1 MTVAARAGRAGAR
14 SAPSV
19 GSKALVL
26 VLAVVLATGVLP
38 TIGSRPAQANAPGFS
53 DSVMFTGLE
62 QPTSFQFS
70 SDGRVFVAE
79 KSGLVKVF
87 DSLSDSSP
95 DVFADLRTQVHNY
108 WDRGLLGLALAP
120 TFPADPYVYVL
131 YAHDAEIGGT
141 APRWGSPGQT
151 SDPCPTPPGPND
163 DGCVISGRLSR
174 FLATGNTAGPE
185 QVLIE
190 DWCAQYPSH
199 TIGDLKFGPD
209 GSLYVSGGD
218 GASFNFTD
226 YGQVAGN
233 PCNDYPGGTDLSP
246 PDTRG
251 GGLRSQKVI
260 TDGVPVS
267 LDGAVLRV
275 DPATGEGLPSN
286 PFASSAD
293 PNARRI
299 VAMGLRN
306 PFRLAIRPG
315 TEQVYIGDVGST
327 TWEEIN
333 VVADAGDSVAEN
345 FGWPCYEG
353 NFPQAGY
360 QALGADL
367 CEDLYD
373 SATAT
378 GPLFNYLHGDSI
390 VPGDGCPVGGGDS
403 ITGVAFND
411 DSNDYP
417 SEYDGAL
424 FFTDLQ
430 HQCIWVML
438 AGQDG
443 NPDPNNVQHFMDAE
457 NPVYLTPGPE
467 GDLWYADIGGGRL
480 HRISFGSTAPT
491 DCPADE
497 YVAEYF
503 NNQLMTGAPVLSRCE
518 TEIDNDWG
526 TAAPAPGVNTDQ
538 FSVRWSA
545 TRTFTA
551 GTYEF
556 TATADDGVR
565 VYLDDVPIID
575 EWHDGPA
582 TTYTASRSLTA
593 GSHEVRVEYYDNGL
607 AAVAKFSYA
616 STGGGGNSPP
626 TATIDAPTAAT
637 TWKVGDTITFAGSAT
652 DPEDGALPASALT
665 WQVSMLHCPDGCH
678 EHVIQSFPGVAGGS
692 IVAPDHDYPS
702 KLQFEL
708 TATDSQGTPHTATTV
723 IDPQTATLRF
733 ESVPSGLSIAHG
745 SVQAATPFERTV
757 VVGSANSIGASTPQT
772 LAGTTYDWDSWSDGG
787 ARNHNVAAVEGV
799 TTFTATFTPG
809 DPGDPG
815 TCPAGQF
822 LAEYFNNLTLTGT
835 PVLSRCE
842 ATINNDW
849 GVGSPGP
856 GVNIDGFSVRWTGA
870 PTFEAG
876 EHVFSTTADD
886 GVRVFVD
893 DVSLIDQWHDQ
904 GPTTY
909 TASRTLTA
917 GAHPVRMEF
926 YENGGGAVARLSWT
940 NLGDP
945 GDPGDPGTC
954 TAGQFTAEYFN
965 NLTLTGTP
973 VLSRCE
979 ATINNDW
986 GVGSPGPGVNI
997 DGFSVRWTGAPTFEA
1012 GEHVFSTTA
1021 DDGVRVFV
1029 DDVSL
1034 IDQWHDQG
1042 PTTYTASRTLTAGA
1056 HPVRMEFYE
1065 NGGGA
1070 VARLSWTNLGDPGD
1084 PGDPGP
1090 CPTGQFT
1097 AEYFNNLTLS
1107 GTPVLTRCEATIDN
1121 GWGGG
1126 SPAPGVN
1133 ADGFSVRWTGSHLF
1147 SAGSYEFTAIAD
1159 DGVRAFVD
1167 DVVLI
1172 DQWHDQGPTAYT
1184 ASQTLTAGAHTVR
1197 VEYYE
1202 NGGGADA
1209 RFSWAL
1215 IGGGPN
1221 QAPTATITTP
1231 TSATTWV
1238 ADDTIAFA
1246 GSATDPDDGALAA
1259 SALTWRVSVL
1269 HCPDVCHEHLVYTFT
1284 GVASGS
1290 FVAPEPEDPSLLQ
1303 IELTAVDAGGLD
1315 HTVTTLLAPEGACP
1329 TGQFQAEYFNNTT
1342 FTGAPVLTRCE
1353 AAIDN
1358 DWGVGSPDP
1367 AVNVD
1372 GFSVRWTGMPVF
1384 ESGSH
1389 VFSTTADDGVRVLV
1403 DGVAVIDQWHDQGP
1417 TTYMASRTLTA
1428 GVHLVRME
1436 FYENGG
1442 GAVARLSWNNFGDPD
1457 DPGDPGDP
1465 GGGSCPA
1472 GQFLAEYFNNL
1483 LLTGAPVL
1491 SRCEATIDNDWGVGS
1506 PGPGVNIDGFS
1517 VRWTGSPVFT
1527 AGTHLFTVTADD
1539 GVRVFVD
1546 DLVLIDQWKD
1556 QAPATYAASRT
1567 LAAGAHA
1574 VRVEFYENGGGA
1586 VAALS
1591 WTSP

>member
-26 VLAVVLATGVLP
+26 LLAVVLATGVLP

-70 SDGRVFVAE
+70 ADGRVFVAE

-315 TEQVYIGDVGST
+315 TEQIYIGDVGST

-430 HQCIWVML
+430 HQCIWVMF

-457 NPVYLTPGPE
+457 NPVYLTAGPE

-545 TRTFTA
+545 TRTFAA

-593 GSHEVRVEYYDNGL
+593 GSHDVRVEYYDNGL

-702 KLQFEL
+702 KLQLEL

-772 LAGTTYDWDSWSDGG
+772 LAGTTYDWESWSDGG
-787 ARNHNVAAVEGV
+787 ARNHNVSAVEGV

-835 PVLSRCE
+835 PALSRCE

-856 GVNIDGFSVRWTGA
+856 GVDIDGFSVRWTGT

-954 TAGQFTAEYFN
+954 PAGQFLAEYFN

-973 VLSRCE
+973 ALS
-979 ATINNDW
+979 
-986 GVGSPGPGVNI
+986 
-997 DGFSVRWTGAPTFEA
+997 
-1012 GEHVFSTTA
+1012 
-1021 DDGVRVFV
+1021 
-1029 DDVSL
+1029 
-1034 IDQWHDQG
+1034 
-1042 PTTYTASRTLTAGA
+1042 
-1056 HPVRMEFYE
+1056 
-1065 NGGGA
+1065 
-1070 VARLSWTNLGDPGD
+1070 
-1084 PGDPGP
+1084 
-1090 CPTGQFT
+1090 
-1097 AEYFNNLTLS
+1097 
-1107 GTPVLTRCEATIDN
+1107 RCEATIDN

-1159 DGVRAFVD
+1159 DGVRAFID
-1167 DVVLI
+1167 DAVLI
-1172 DQWHDQGPTAYT
+1172 DQWHDQGPTTYT

-1215 IGGGPN
+1215 IGGAPN

-1238 ADDTIAFA
+1238 ADDMIAFA

-1269 HCPDVCHEHLVYTFT
+1269 HCPDVCHEHLIYTFA

-1303 IELTAVDAGGLD
+1303 IELTAIDAGGLD

-1358 DWGVGSPDP
+1358 DWGAGSPDP
-1367 AVNVD
+1367 VVNVD

-1442 GAVARLSWNNFGDPD
+1442 GAVARLSWTNFG

-1465 GGGSCPA
+1465 GGGTCPA

-1491 SRCEATIDNDWGVGS
+1491 SRCEAMIDNDWGAGS
-1506 PGPGVNIDGFS
+1506 PGPGVNVDGFS